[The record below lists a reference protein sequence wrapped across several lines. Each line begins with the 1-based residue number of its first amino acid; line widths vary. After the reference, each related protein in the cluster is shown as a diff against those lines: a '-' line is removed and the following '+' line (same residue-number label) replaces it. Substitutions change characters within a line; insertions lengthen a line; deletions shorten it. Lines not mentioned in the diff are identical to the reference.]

1 MSKQDGYA
9 SRTPADLE
17 RKYKF
22 GETFAEVFGLVTDA
36 RKIAE
41 EAQSAIEGL
50 DQEQIFNLLTNNGK
64 AQGIYRDDKGDVYVN
79 ASFIRSGT
87 LSDEQL
93 PSSVALK
100 SEIPK
105 ALSELVNDKGFVVE
119 SGVTT
124 IVKGVVTTDY
134 VNALG
139 LKVKAANITGTLTIG
154 QLPGTVAQQ
163 SDLQGFVDSDTV
175 TTITNN
181 AIRTAEISAD
191 QIKGGTI
198 EGVALKSVGNYY
210 GDVEIRDARIYVGN
224 GELSTQGDITTLS
237 NSSGVFVGASSGCV
251 ELAGAAVRV
260 YFYSTSNY
268 WEFAADGIY
277 LKDGL
282 GGIIQRVQ
290 LTSPF

>member
-22 GETFAEVFGLVTDA
+22 GETFAEMFGLVTDA

-154 QLPGTVAQQ
+154 QLPSNVAKT
-163 SDLQGFVDSDTV
+163 SDLSGFVDEGTV
-175 TTITNN
+175 TTITNDV
-181 AIRTAEISAD
+181 IKTAKISAD
-191 QIKGGTI
+191 QIEGGTI
-198 EGVALKSVGNYY
+198 TGVTLISSDDWYD
-210 GDVEIRDARIYVGN
+210 DVEIGDGEVRIGTGSIGSYGNMMQISNQNGIHILSFDSVTIEGQVGIQP
-224 GELSTQGDITTLS
+224 L
-237 NSSGVFVGASSGCV
+237 
-251 ELAGAAVRV
+251 
-260 YFYSTSNY
+260 YSAY
-268 WEFAADGIY
+268 HWEFTEDGIY
-277 LKDGL
+277 LKNGL
-282 GGIIQRVQ
+282 GDIVRRVT
-290 LTSPF
+290 LEL